1 MDKDKKNPDTLGRC
15 QDLNI
20 SCKARTRHKDSQYL
34 TDEQVVK
41 MQFRKYPQT
50 MLMASHATGIE
61 RADICRYIAKWR
73 KTDSVAVVFKS
84 RCKISKELNVQYF
97 TTSPEMIEFVKNRKR
112 KELSNG
118 TR

>member
-41 MQFRKYPQT
+41 MVNYSILIFHQ
-50 MLMASHATGIE
+50 
-61 RADICRYIAKWR
+61 IAK
-73 KTDSVAVVFKS
+73 
-84 RCKISKELNVQYF
+84 
-97 TTSPEMIEFVKNRKR
+97 
-112 KELSNG
+112 
-118 TR
+118 